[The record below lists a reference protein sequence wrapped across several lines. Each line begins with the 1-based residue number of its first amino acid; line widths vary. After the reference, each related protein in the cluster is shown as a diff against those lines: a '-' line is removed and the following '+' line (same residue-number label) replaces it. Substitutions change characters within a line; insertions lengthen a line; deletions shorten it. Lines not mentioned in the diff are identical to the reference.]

1 MTIYPIPI
9 TEEYTFTA
17 EKSVTVTGEETLLLS
32 VDEKEQLLLAWQRL
46 LLSGFKNLFFTE
58 PLYRF
63 LIHYCHFSAHRHREQ
78 FWNFYMNSS
87 ISRFRSFLI
96 QFGADRRSAEQGN
109 HLWLN
114 GPAADLKEAMCREA
128 SRLYGALS
136 QVLQDLEIKHE
147 EMIAAWHDFAA
158 AANITEA
165 TLPPAYQV
173 SENTRHLLAYAAYI
187 ALRRQR
193 PLTGLQLRLPLRP
206 QPLFPPQPWLGPSP
220 VEGQEVIIINGQ
232 GGGQ

>member
-9 TEEYTFTA
+9 TEAYTFTA

-32 VDEKEQLLLAWQRL
+32 ADEKEQLLLAWQRL
-46 LLSGFKNLFFTE
+46 LLSGFKNLFFTG

-63 LIHYCHFSAHRHREQ
+63 LVHHCHFSAHRNREQ
-78 FWNFYMNSS
+78 FWNFYLNGS
-87 ISRFRSFLI
+87 ISRFRSFLA
-96 QFGADRRSAEQGN
+96 QFGGDRVSAEQGN

-114 GPAADLKEAMCREA
+114 GPATDLKEAMCCEA
-128 SRLYGALS
+128 SRLYAPLS

-147 EMIAAWHDFAA
+147 EMIAAWHDFAV
-158 AANITEA
+158 AANITAA

-173 SENTRHLLAYAAYI
+173 SENTRHLLAYAATI

-193 PLTGLQLRLPLRP
+193 PLTGLQLM
-206 QPLFPPQPWLGPSP
+206 FPPQPQPLLLPLP
-220 VEGQEVIIINGQ
+220 VEGQKVVIINGQ

>member
-17 EKSVTVTGEETLLLS
+17 EKSVTVTGEESLLLS
-32 VDEKEQLLLAWQRL
+32 ADDKEQLLLAWQRL
-46 LLSGFKNLFFTE
+46 LLSGFKNLFFTG

-63 LIHYCHFSAHRHREQ
+63 LIHHCHFSAHHHREQ

-87 ISRFRSFLI
+87 ISRFRDFLA

-109 HLWLN
+109 QLWLD

-128 SRLYGALS
+128 SRLYAPMS
-136 QVLQDLEIKHE
+136 QVVQDLEIKHE
-147 EMIAAWHDFAA
+147 EMVAVWHDFAV
-158 AANITEA
+158 AANITA
-165 TLPPAYQV
+165 AILPPAYQV
-173 SENTRHLLAYAAYI
+173 SENTRHLLAYAANI
-187 ALRRQR
+187 ALRHQR
-193 PLTGLQLRLPLRP
+193 PLAGLQLKFPLQP
-206 QPLFPPQPWLGPSP
+206 QLLLSPLP
-220 VEGQEVIIINGQ
+220 VEGQEVAIINGQ

>member
-1 MTIYPIPI
+1 MSIYPIPI

-46 LLSGFKNLFFTE
+46 LLSGFKNLFFTD

-63 LIHYCHFSAHRHREQ
+63 LIHHCYFSAHRHREQ
-78 FWNFYMNSS
+78 FWNFYLNSS
-87 ISRFRSFLI
+87 ISRFRTFLG
-96 QFGADRRSAEQGN
+96 QFGGDRVSAEHGN
-109 HLWLN
+109 HLWLD

-128 SRLYGALS
+128 SRLFAPMS

-147 EMIAAWHDFAA
+147 EMIAAWHDFAV
-158 AANITEA
+158 AANITAA

-187 ALRRQR
+187 ALRHQR
-193 PLTGLQLRLPLRP
+193 PLTGLQLRFPL
-206 QPLFPPQPWLGPSP
+206 QAQLLLSPLP
-220 VEGQEVIIINGQ
+220 VENQEVVIINGQ
-232 GGGQ
+232 GGE

>member
-46 LLSGFKNLFFTE
+46 LLSGFKNLFFTD

-63 LIHYCHFSAHRHREQ
+63 LIHHCQFSAHRHREQ
-78 FWNFYMNSS
+78 FWNFYMNGS
-87 ISRFRSFLI
+87 ISRFRDFLA
-96 QFGADRRSAEQGN
+96 QFGADRRSVEQGN
-109 HLWLN
+109 HLWLD

-128 SRLYGALS
+128 SRLYAPLN
-136 QVLQDLEIKHE
+136 QVLQDLEIKYE
-147 EMIAAWHDFAA
+147 EMIAAWHDFAVA
-158 AANITEA
+158 GNITDA
-165 TLPPAYQV
+165 TLPPAYQI

-187 ALRRQR
+187 ALRHQR
-193 PLTGLQLRLPLRP
+193 PLTGLQLRLPLQS
-206 QPLFPPQPWLGPSP
+206 QPLLSQQWLQPSP
-220 VEGQEVIIINGQ
+220 IEGQEVVIINGQ